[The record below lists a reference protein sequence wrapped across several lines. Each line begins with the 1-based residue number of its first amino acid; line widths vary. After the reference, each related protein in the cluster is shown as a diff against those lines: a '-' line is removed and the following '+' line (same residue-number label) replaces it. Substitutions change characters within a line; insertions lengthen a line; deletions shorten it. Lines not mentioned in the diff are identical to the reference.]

1 MNSIAFTTNGD
12 TRLTGFLGMVYSLML
27 YCFMISWLW
36 LRNEV
41 ITPRNSGYLERICA
55 LDRWWWMLRE
65 FEFAFL
71 APGKL
76 GPQIRQVSS
85 FIPIY
90 KCLSAKRWQGYF
102 IRVILTLC
110 PPGGLLQNTRDR
122 DDGIGAKIKTQKIP
136 TKPKNNPWI
145 KYQPPKDHIPNFRAQ
160 VWLHL
165 IAELRGHESSDSFEY
180 QKNPVPSVSTGAQ
193 IT

>member
-1 MNSIAFTTNGD
+1 
-12 TRLTGFLGMVYSLML
+12 ML
-27 YCFMISWLW
+27 YYFMISWLW

-41 ITPRNSGYLERICA
+41 ITPRNSGYLERICT

-65 FEFAFL
+65 FKFAFL

-110 PPGGLLQNTRDR
+110 PPWGVTSEYKRRGWWTRCKNQNPENPNKT
-122 DDGIGAKIKTQKIP
+122 KI
-136 TKPKNNPWI
+136 NPWI

-165 IAELRGHESSDSFEY
+165 IRWTTRPRIFRFFWIPKKSGSFCEY
-180 QKNPVPSVSTGAQ
+180 RSTDYVIQK
-193 IT
+193 

>member
-90 KCLSAKRWQGYF
+90 KCLSAKRLQGYF

-110 PPGGLLQNTRDR
+110 PPGGLLQNTRDE

-145 KYQPPKDHIPNFRAQ
+145 
-160 VWLHL
+160 
-165 IAELRGHESSDSFEY
+165 
-180 QKNPVPSVSTGAQ
+180 
-193 IT
+193 

>member
-110 PPGGLLQNTRDR
+110 PPGGLLQNTRDG
-122 DDGIGAKIKTQKIP
+122 DDGLGAKIKTQKIP
-136 TKPKNNPWI
+136 TKPKLIPESNINPQKI
-145 KYQPPKDHIPNFRAQ
+145 TFRISEPKF
-160 VWLHL
+160 
-165 IAELRGHESSDSFEY
+165 GC
-180 QKNPVPSVSTGAQ
+180 T
-193 IT
+193 